1 MQLSAILA
9 AGAAATLFSGG
20 AAHPYVSERSV
31 DAQAPAPINCVVVL
45 RFRAT
50 DQMVRGQSR
59 LVPAGGSTRFK
70 FEKHPYLVFTGR
82 DCTVVDPT
90 AGGTL
95 PAEYY
100 FFGEP
105 SPQLDLD

>member
-20 AAHPYVSERSV
+20 AAHPYVSERAV
-31 DAQAPAPINCVVVL
+31 DLQTPAPINCVVVL

-59 LVPAGGSTRFK
+59 LVPAGDSTRFK
-70 FEKHPYLVFTGR
+70 LGNQSYLVFTGR

-90 AGGTL
+90 AGGQL

-100 FFGEP
+100 FFGMP
-105 SPQLDLD
+105 SPQIDSD